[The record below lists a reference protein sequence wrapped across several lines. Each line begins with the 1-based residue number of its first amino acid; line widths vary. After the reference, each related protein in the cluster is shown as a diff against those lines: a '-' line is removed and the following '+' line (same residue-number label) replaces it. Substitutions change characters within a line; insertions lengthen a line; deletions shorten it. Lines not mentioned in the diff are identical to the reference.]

1 MTRMTRIT
9 EHVRWMPP
17 DEPDRPSLCAV
28 VGGRRTL
35 NARRRIVAR
44 AYQEFLRALAAEG
57 AARPFAV
64 VCTHSH
70 CDSVTKGRQ
79 LASELG

>member
-1 MTRMTRIT
+1 ML
-9 EHVRWMPP
+9 
-17 DEPDRPSLCAV
+17 D
-28 VGGRRTL
+28 GGSS
-35 NARRRIVAR
+35 R
-44 AYQEFLRALAAEG
+44 AHTKEFLRALAAEG
-57 AARPFAV
+57 AARLFAV